1 MRAMSPANTV
11 LRLESTVNNEDATD
25 NQQTVANQEA
35 TALQGAVSSQVSV
48 ASQMAIASD
57 RYRSVATLPRK
68 RGTPNGSKN
77 KRKQDQ
83 TAVDK
88 PTSKRARKPGTG
100 SKHRR
105 SLDTAMIVETV
116 QLAPTDSTES
126 TTVATTHPG
135 TVANQPAA
143 IECQVPATPTPA
155 HTSVPLQPQ
164 SADSSA
170 VAARQIA
177 TADVARGNNSQPIT
191 TPPPSHSSRRITSG
205 QSPSITA
212 LYVNTLV
219 AFAPAKERWVTSKKY
234 VGVDNA
240 FIIGRVCRVVK
251 GLYQVMWVDSQFQS
265 NVENLTLSM
274 VQRGNTNYSALHGHA
289 TGPGWGS
296 LCAVDLGE
304 PITFPSP
311 APISTNL
318 SRSSIGSS
326 RNRMETPPGRIS
338 PTLWW
343 IERPS
348 YPRTVSL
355 EKSAKISTT
364 ARSAE
369 VGDSGDARDVCGATS
384 NASSDSGS
392 KPSGACAAVIG

>member
-1 MRAMSPANTV
+1 MMDGDENGECSDNQGPRRLVRQARESGACVVAQIPTVTHDAAVINELAANNTSNV
-11 LRLESTVNNEDATD
+11 ASQHSVAPCQSTVNNEEATD
-25 NQQTVANQEA
+25 NQQTVANQET

-48 ASQMAIASD
+48 ASQMTIASKNAD
-57 RYRSVATLPRK
+57 ACQATAINLEGAVATLPRK
-68 RGTPNGSKN
+68 RGRPKGSKN

-88 PTSKRARKPGTG
+88 PTSKRARKPENG

-105 SLDTAMIVETV
+105 SLDNAMIGETV
-116 QLAPTDSTES
+116 QLAPTDSTEF

-135 TVANQPAA
+135 TVSNQPAA
-143 IECQVPATPTPA
+143 IECQGPATPTLA

-164 SADSSA
+164 LADSSA

-191 TPPPSHSSRRITSG
+191 ALPPAHSSRRITSG
-205 QSPSITA
+205 QSPSITV

-219 AFAPAKERWVTSKKY
+219 AFAPAKEGWVTSKKY
-234 VGVDNA
+234 VGVGNA
-240 FIIGRVCRVVK
+240 FIIGRVCRVAE
-251 GLYQVMWVDSQFQS
+251 GLYQVRWVDSQFQS

-304 PITFPSP
+304 RVEIDEPAEELEVCMDPVGRTWRSLSP
-311 APISTNL
+311 
-318 SRSSIGSS
+318 R
-326 RNRMETPPGRIS
+326 
-338 PTLWW
+338 
-343 IERPS
+343 
-348 YPRTVSL
+348 
-355 EKSAKISTT
+355 
-364 ARSAE
+364 
-369 VGDSGDARDVCGATS
+369 
-384 NASSDSGS
+384 
-392 KPSGACAAVIG
+392 